1 MEQKSINKDKYA
13 KLVRNIDINQLNLV
27 ELYSKKYVTALYN
40 NENLTK
46 IKVDIK
52 HRSGLKSVQDNSF
65 ITEFK
70 TEIFSETEK
79 GEKIFNIFVVYE
91 IVYSLREN
99 IDLNELKDEVEFFVF
114 RNVPVN
120 IWPYIRETVS
130 SVTTKMGFQP
140 LVLEPLKIF

>member
-40 NENLTK
+40 NDNLTK

-52 HRSGLKSVQDNSF
+52 HSSRLKSVQDNSF
-65 ITEFK
+65 ITEFE

-79 GEKIFNIFVVYE
+79 GEKIFDISVVYE
-91 IVYSLREN
+91 IVYSLKEN
-99 IDLNELKDEVEFFVF
+99 IDLNELKNEVEFFVF

-130 SVTTKMGFQP
+130 SVTTKMGFPP
-140 LVLEPLKIF
+140 LVLEPLKVF